1 MGWEDLGHAFK
12 LQDGG
17 LKRGRL
23 TTKYSWSEATY
34 LQHHIWDNPLDSDVG
49 LGHHLVCHAEKARS
63 NLGEVRETWR
73 KVQWTRLLA
82 GLIVTEG
89 T

>member
-12 LQDGG
+12 FQDCG

-49 LGHHLVCHAEKARS
+49 LGHHLVCHAEKARVIWARS
-63 NLGEVRETWR
+63 GKPGGKFSGQGYW
-73 KVQWTRLLA
+73 QD
-82 GLIVTEG
+82 
-89 T
+89 